1 MTKLGKAV
9 FFIALTF
16 FAGILWW
23 AIFLFH
29 TFPKNHYI
37 EKNYSQ
43 SGNVAIVVLTGGKGR
58 IEKGIQ
64 LLNNGYVASCPGV
77 YFGRNGEGFVRFCF
91 ANTPDNIEIALDRIN
106 SFIKDL

>member
-16 FAGILWW
+16 SQGYFGGN
-23 AIFLFH
+23 IFFH

-43 SGNVAIVVLTGGKGR
+43 SGNVAIVVLTGRKR
-58 IEKGIQ
+58 
-64 LLNNGYVASCPGV
+64 
-77 YFGRNGEGFVRFCF
+77 
-91 ANTPDNIEIALDRIN
+91 
-106 SFIKDL
+106 